1 MYVDLTDCKD
11 FLLTE
16 TKKVTLNMLIPI
28 YRRLQTRGHRGH
40 RGSEDV
46 RGGEKGRG
54 WSHWLVS
61 IYAVTISSPEA
72 DGQENNSWGCRGQS
86 WTPQRPRRGQGERPL
101 GWISDRRR
109 GHERREELLICVL
122 PARVLLISIDQ
133 ILLGHLFGDTSF
145 ILPSRV
151 YIRSKLLFTLF
162 QK

>member
-1 MYVDLTDCKD
+1 MYVDLTNCKE
-11 FLLTE
+11 FFLTE
-16 TKKVTLNMLIPI
+16 AKKVTLNSLIPI

-46 RGGEKGRG
+46 RGGGQGRG
-54 WSHWLVS
+54 WSYWLVS
-61 IYAVTISSPEA
+61 LMLSLFPEA
-72 DGQENNSWGCRGQS
+72 HGQENNSWGCRGQS
-86 WTPQRPRRGQGERPL
+86 WTPQRPWRGQGERPL